1 MASGSGG
8 RTDLHRGQLIEVK
21 VDSLTRDLV
30 AVSFSDGGKVYRGI
44 LLAEKE
50 RSFAPDVNEQRV
62 FGAPQWP
69 PPIGADS
76 CLPMKTTPCSIER
89 YSYKTDGQPSQLTVF
104 QPGSKRTSN
113 NLSPRFPRVLRP
125 REFVCRKCKKSF
137 PLEEPKPLSTPIT
150 LNSSDTP
157 STRVLRNP
165 SSEIIRQSTTTTPN
179 AIVTLPT
186 TSEIRR
192 VTPPIIPKLESCFKS
207 KETGS
212 SSDADNSSVL
222 EHKSSSRR
230 KRDQKRSSR
239 SPSHSKKRRDAD
251 TNSAAVVPVEPSVD
265 PSIELLEKVI
275 PPPKHA
281 LHLDVLESGSS
292 SVHLRKDRIKA
303 QYQSSSHTQIVT
315 PTGRRHNLP
324 HHVSTDLSKKSRKL
338 GRHRVVL
345 GSPNSKSFNTSP
357 SDTKNSSSPIKNK
370 VSSSAAITKESGNS
384 ESSRAQNGLSPPA
397 KTPSLPTADDGA
409 QRPVITHE
417 NSLSSSASADEVPPT
432 SPRLTPNSVSGRRR
446 SGCYEKPKNR
456 WIRAERIRDTEEAG
470 KSSNSVSSSVPT
482 EKRRK
487 SADLISADATNMNS
501 GRQRSSQST
510 PVTLPVLQPDAALPL
525 CTLVTESAA
534 ANTDVS
540 LPPPDSPNV
549 PDYQVVS
556 NPPQEST
563 FIPPIKIKI
572 NRGAGQLKSRAKV
585 GQTDVDGYEMKL
597 ASESSPKAEC
607 VKDLAAS
614 SDTDDRSKTKS
625 DEIVPS
631 SVPKQPQGASNG
643 GRRFVRR
650 FQMPDGGSVFRLGD
664 IVWCKLSGWPFW
676 PARITSIAKEE
687 STGTACVRWFAW
699 DQVSYMACD
708 KLWPFLEH
716 YDKKLDKRKKRG
728 VYKQAVDQALEAAR
742 CREQE
747 LRTKAENA
755 AGESGSD
762 DDGSGWVEEGVTSK
776 SVPCADEPVAEN
788 DNEDTEPQHPPPA
801 QIPTVDSEAA
811 APAEAPVRQSCR
823 GRRSGNKTCGRKP
836 RPSCP
841 VSQSSDVES
850 DPYLATQQASPP
862 STEHSEARPFTHSV
876 EILRTLETLP
886 LTSPFSTSSA
896 DTPSKLLRL
905 EELCGRSREPS
916 ALATLKTIQDPLDVV
931 LHSSASQIDEEPG
944 YLNVLSTGDSP
955 TSSRCISSIPAQS
968 QIPVSS
974 TALGVDEEVNF
985 SYTRLLKSTIEVLT
999 SEEES
1004 EGEDV
1009 GRLIIDSGSVHNS
1022 RIPAADTVTI
1032 PSNVSHRSSYTFPPP
1047 ITNASFL
1054 PSTSTADVPR
1064 PMDFSETLEPPP
1076 QSVSAVINCNHLIQS
1091 SPFTIPPPRIIPYSA
1106 MDTDASWT

>member
-8 RTDLHRGQLIEVK
+8 RADLHRGQLIEVK
-21 VDSLTRDLV
+21 VDNFTRDLV
-30 AVSFSDGGKVYRGI
+30 AISFSDGGKVYRGI

-69 PPIGADS
+69 PPIGSDS

-104 QPGSKRTSN
+104 QPASKRTSN

-137 PLEEPKPLSTPIT
+137 PLEEPKPLSTPVT
-150 LNSSDTP
+150 LNSSDTQ

-165 SSEIIRQSTTTTPN
+165 SSEIIRQSTTTPN
-179 AIVTLPT
+179 AIAPLPT

-192 VTPPIIPKLESCFKS
+192 VTPPIIPKLESCIKS

-230 KRDQKRSSR
+230 KRDHKRSSR
-239 SPSHSKKRRDAD
+239 SPPQSKRRRDSDA
-251 TNSAAVVPVEPSVD
+251 NSAAVVPVEPSVD
-265 PSIELLEKVI
+265 PSIELPEKVT
-275 PPPKHA
+275 PPTKHA
-281 LHLDVLESGSS
+281 LHLDVLESDSS

-303 QYQSSSHTQIVT
+303 QYQSSSHTQIVM

-324 HHVSTDLSKKSRKL
+324 RPVSTDLSKKSRKL

-345 GSPNSKSFNTSP
+345 GSPSSKSLNTSP

-370 VSSSAAITKESGNS
+370 VSSSAATTKESSNS
-384 ESSRAQNGLSPPA
+384 ESPESSRTHNGMSPAP
-397 KTPSLPTADDGA
+397 KTPSLPTADDAA
-409 QRPVITHE
+409 QRPVITRE
-417 NSLSSSASADEVPPT
+417 NNLCSSTSADEVPPT
-432 SPRLTPNSVSGRRR
+432 SPRLTPNSATGRRR

-470 KSSNSVSSSVPT
+470 KSSNSVSSSVSI

-487 SADLISADATNMNS
+487 SADLMSTDVTTMNS
-501 GRQRSSQST
+501 SRQRSSQST
-510 PVTLPVLQPDAALPL
+510 PVTLPVLQPEAALPL

-534 ANTDVS
+534 ANTDAS

-572 NRGAGQLKSRAKV
+572 NRSAGQLKSRSKV
-585 GQTDVDGYEMKL
+585 GQTEVDGYEM
-597 ASESSPKAEC
+597 KAEC

-631 SVPKQPQGASNG
+631 SAPKQPQGASNG

-650 FQMPDGGSVFRLGD
+650 FQMPDDGSVFRLGD

-762 DDGSGWVEEGVTSK
+762 DDGSGWIEEGVASK

-788 DNEDTEPQHPPPA
+788 DNEDTEPQHPLPA
-801 QIPTVDSEAA
+801 QIPTVDSDAA
-811 APAEAPVRQSCR
+811 APAGVPVRQSCR
-823 GRRSGNKTCGRKP
+823 GRRSSNKTCGRKP

-850 DPYLATQQASPP
+850 DPYLAAQQTSPL
-862 STEHSEARPFTHSV
+862 STEHSEARSFTHSV

-955 TSSRCISSIPAQS
+955 TSSRCISSIPTQS

-974 TALGVDEEVNF
+974 TALGVDEEAGF

-1009 GRLIIDSGSVHNS
+1009 GRLIIDSGSMHNS
-1022 RIPAADTVTI
+1022 RIPASDTVTI
-1032 PSNVSHRSSYTFPPP
+1032 PSNVSHRSSYTFSPP
-1047 ITNASFL
+1047 ITDASFL
-1054 PSTSTADVPR
+1054 PSTSAADVPG
-1064 PMDFSETLEPPP
+1064 PIAFSETLEPPP